1 MQRER
6 LTPERIR
13 RFTCAPNT
21 KQAFLFDTEAPRLAV
36 RTTESGA
43 KSFVFETKLNRTTI
57 RTTIGD
63 VRVWDIDSARAEARR
78 LQTLVDTGIDPREQK
93 REQEEAKAAAKAAS
107 EATTREKE
115 NRQRHTLR
123 ALCEAY
129 TELLRAKGKTD
140 SARQAGSILKCH
152 VFDANPDIAALPA
165 ADVTAHQVAAMVR
178 KVIEQGKERTA
189 GVLRSYLL
197 AAYNAARKAPF
208 DAKLPGVLIEFGIDT
223 NPADPIAT
231 IPVNRGERALNA
243 EELRK
248 YILALGDDLSDMALK
263 LTLYSGGQRMAQL
276 LRAKVSDYDEQT
288 QTLRLWDGKGK
299 RQQPREHLL
308 PLAPRAAA
316 MVAAL
321 IARAKQ
327 METEAAE
334 KADRAPAYSAL
345 WLFSSYGRAPMVATT
360 PGKRVADIAKAM
372 KGEPFDL
379 RDLRRTCETML
390 ASLRISKD
398 DRSQLLSHGI
408 SGVQAA
414 HYDRHEYIDEKRSA
428 LTAWERRLEEIRT
441 GKTAKN
447 VVALRRKKAS

>member
-13 RFTCAPNT
+13 RFTCTPNT

-36 RTTESGA
+36 RATEFGA

-78 LQTLVDTGIDPREQK
+78 LQTLVDTGVDPREQK

-107 EATTREKE
+107 EASTREKE
-115 NRQRHTLR
+115 NRQRYTLR

-129 TELLRAKGKTD
+129 TELLRSKGKTD

-165 ADVTAHQVAAMVR
+165 AGITAHQVAAMVR

-231 IPVNRGERALNA
+231 IPVNRGERTLNA

-248 YILALGDDLSDMALK
+248 YILALGDDLSDIALK

-288 QTLRLWDGKGK
+288 QTLRLWDSKGK

-316 MVAAL
+316 MVDTL

-334 KADRAPAYSAL
+334 NADRAPAYSAL
-345 WLFSSYGRAPMVATT
+345 WLFSSYGRTPMVATT
-360 PGKRVADIAKAM
+360 PGKRVADIAKSM
-372 KGEPFDL
+372 GGEPFDL

-390 ASLRISKD
+390 AGLRISKD
-398 DRSQLLSHGI
+398 DRSQLLSHGV

-447 VVALRRKKAS
+447 VVDLRRKKVS